1 MARVAPAE
9 TAPKKKSL
17 HDSQRDTPRVKAE
30 RQTFVSYRDDE
41 LLAVLERLHFL
52 DEFGA
57 HLGMTRTY
65 GRAAPGQRVVEGTPD
80 YSGPH
85 YTVVATISLAGVVA
99 PWIFEGAMNG
109 TVFATYAQAELAPSL
124 QPDDMVIIDNLSAHK
139 NAEAQAFLEARGVRV
154 VYLPP
159 YSSDFNPIELC
170 WSKIKEALRTA
181 KARTFADLLE
191 ALRTALLAVRPEQA
205 KAWFTHCGYASA

>member
-1 MARVAPAE
+1 
-9 TAPKKKSL
+9 
-17 HDSQRDTPRVKAE
+17 VKRE
-30 RQTFVSYRDDE
+30 RRAFGAYREDE
-41 LLAVLERLHFL
+41 LLPILERLHFL

-65 GRAAPGQRVVEGTPD
+65 GRAAPGQRVVEATPD

-85 YTVVATISLAGVVA
+85 YTVVATVSLAGVDA

-109 TVFATYAQAELAPSL
+109 ATFATYAQHELGPSL
-124 QPDDMVIIDNLSAHK
+124 QPDDIVIIDNLSAHK
-139 NAEAQAFLEARGVRV
+139 SAEAQACLEARGVQV

-170 WSKIKEALRTA
+170 WAKVKQALRSA
-181 KARTFADLLE
+181 KARTFEALLE
-191 ALRTALLAVRPEQA
+191 ALRTALLSVSPNDV
-205 KAWFTHCGYASA
+205 KAWFKHCGYAPA